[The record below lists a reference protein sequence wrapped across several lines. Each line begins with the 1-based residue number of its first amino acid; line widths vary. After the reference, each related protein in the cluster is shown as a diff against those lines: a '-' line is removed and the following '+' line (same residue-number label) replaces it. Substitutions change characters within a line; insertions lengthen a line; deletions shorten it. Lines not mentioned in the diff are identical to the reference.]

1 MDLDDFFAKKD
12 RKKSKGKK
20 FATADEIAKKL
31 EESGRRS
38 EKLKKEKPPEVD
50 EEGNTV
56 VQDED
61 EWKEFEEEKK
71 DYSGLKI
78 QNLTIADYENWEE
91 GGSGGEGD
99 EEGGME
105 ENEQGEMVP
114 KKKAGPWRVI
124 QNPTPAAEDVPQQ
137 QQPPPGGE
145 PTSQPT
151 QPTTYVPPSKRNPVR
166 AAPASLT
173 PINSRLRRKD
183 APDVKSEEAF
193 PTLSAAIASD
203 GAGSSTAWGKK
214 KTNQELG
221 FEEVRNSKSHSGR
234 QASAQTTVALGN
246 KYGALYTDT
255 S

>member
-1 MDLDDFFAKKD
+1 MVSVHHTALARYAFSQVDRPAREFSRFATPPAMDLDDFFAKKD

-91 GGSGGEGD
+91 GGSGGEGNSSGIIILTLCSILLLEIQNYQFSKFD
-99 EEGGME
+99 IGNFYNFIFFRHQATKRAAWKRTNRAKWSRRKRPAPGASYRIPPQQRRMCHS
-105 ENEQGEMVP
+105 NSNRPQGESRRRSRHNRRRTFHRRRGTP
-114 KKKAGPWRVI
+114 SGPR
-124 QNPTPAAEDVPQQ
+124 
-137 QQPPPGGE
+137 
-145 PTSQPT
+145 
-151 QPTTYVPPSKRNPVR
+151 
-166 AAPASLT
+166 
-173 PINSRLRRKD
+173 RL
-183 APDVKSEEAF
+183 
-193 PTLSAAIASD
+193 L
-203 GAGSSTAWGKK
+203 
-214 KTNQELG
+214 
-221 FEEVRNSKSHSGR
+221 
-234 QASAQTTVALGN
+234 
-246 KYGALYTDT
+246 
-255 S
+255 